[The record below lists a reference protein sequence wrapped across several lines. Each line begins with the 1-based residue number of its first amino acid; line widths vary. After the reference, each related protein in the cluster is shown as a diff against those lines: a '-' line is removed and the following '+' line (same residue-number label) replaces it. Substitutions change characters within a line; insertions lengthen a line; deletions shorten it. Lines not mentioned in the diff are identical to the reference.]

1 MNWEGRLA
9 IGSASSVS
17 RGMVV
22 CCMTFWVSTTGAV
35 PETVTVS
42 SRVPTF
48 ISALTVAVN
57 PDVISMPS
65 RLNVL
70 NPGKVKVT
78 L

>member
-1 MNWEGRLA
+1 
-9 IGSASSVS
+9 
-17 RGMVV
+17 
-22 CCMTFWVSTTGAV
+22 
-35 PETVTVS
+35 
-42 SRVPTF
+42 
-48 ISALTVAVN
+48 LTVAVN